1 MGTTERSRR
10 ATNLTLDE
18 ELLADAK
25 RLGVNLSRAA
35 EDGLQAAVRQARI
48 DEWMNENAAAIE
60 SSNGWVEK
68 RGLPLARHRQ
78 F

>member
-18 ELLADAK
+18 ELLTEAK

-48 DEWMNENAAAIE
+48 DAWMNENAAAIE

-68 RGLPLARHRQ
+68 HGLPLAHHRQ

>member
-18 ELLADAK
+18 ELLTEAK

-48 DEWMNENAAAIE
+48 DAWMNENGAAIE

-68 RGLPLARHRQ
+68 HGLPLARHRQ

>member
-10 ATNLTLDE
+10 AANLTLDE
-18 ELLADAK
+18 ELLAEAK

-48 DEWMNENAAAIE
+48 DAWMNENAAAIE

-68 RGLPLARHRQ
+68 QGLPLAHHRQ

>member
-18 ELLADAK
+18 ELLTEAK

-48 DEWMNENAAAIE
+48 DAWMNENGAAIE
-60 SSNGWVEK
+60 SSNAWVEK
-68 RGLPLARHRQ
+68 HGLPLARHRQ